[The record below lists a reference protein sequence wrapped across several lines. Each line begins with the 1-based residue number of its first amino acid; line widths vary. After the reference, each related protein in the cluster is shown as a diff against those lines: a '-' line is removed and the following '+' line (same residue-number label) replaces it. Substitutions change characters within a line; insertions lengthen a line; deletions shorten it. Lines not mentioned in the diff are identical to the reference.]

1 MSFLKYLIP
10 ASFLALLPTLSFA
23 GSHGGNL
30 DPSDAVG
37 ISFWIISI
45 AMVAA
50 TVFFLMESLR
60 VKGKWRTSL
69 VVGALVTLV
78 AAVHYF
84 YMRDVWVST
93 GASPTVFRYVDW
105 IITVPLQMIEFYL
118 ILAACTA
125 VAGGVFW
132 RLFLGSLVML
142 IGGYLGEAG
151 FINATIGFVIGMAG
165 WIFILY
171 EIFAGEA
178 SKVSADSAPES
189 VQSAFNTMKWIVTIG
204 WAIYPI
210 GYFMGYM
217 AGGADA
223 NSLNFI
229 YNIADVINKP
239 LARGNE
245 IRTVSFTERAAM
257 RTQCRK
263 LVRFIR
269 LVDFFT
275 IQAHLHLGHTS
286 VRQLLEHI
294 RETPESLIFSLA
306 AGKRKKKRKKHLPG
320 SDSDSDSL

>member
-10 ASFLALLPTLSFA
+10 ATLLAGLPTLAYA
-23 GSHGGNL
+23 GSHASGNL
-30 DPSDAVG
+30 DPSDFVG

-69 VVGALVTLV
+69 VVGSLVTLV
-78 AAVHYF
+78 AGVHYF

-125 VAGGVFW
+125 IAGGVFW
-132 RLFLGSLVML
+132 RLFIGSMVML

-151 FINATIGFVIGMAG
+151 FINVTLGFVIGMAG

-178 SKVSADSAPES
+178 GKVNAAEAPDS
-189 VQSAFNTMKWIVTIG
+189 VKTAFNTMKWIVTIG

-210 GYFMGYM
+210 GYFLGYM

-223 NSLNFI
+223 NALNII
-229 YNIADVINKP
+229 YNLADVVNKI
-239 LARGNE
+239 A
-245 IRTVSFTERAAM
+245 F
-257 RTQCRK
+257 
-263 LVRFIR
+263 
-269 LVDFFT
+269 
-275 IQAHLHLGHTS
+275 
-286 VRQLLEHI
+286 
-294 RETPESLIFSLA
+294 
-306 AGKRKKKRKKHLPG
+306 
-320 SDSDSDSL
+320 

>member
-10 ASFLALLPTLSFA
+10 ATLLAGLPALAYA
-23 GSHGGNL
+23 GSHASGNL
-30 DPSDAVG
+30 DPSDGVG

-45 AMVAA
+45 SMVAA

-69 VVGALVTLV
+69 VVGSLVTLV
-78 AAVHYF
+78 AGVHYF

-125 VAGGVFW
+125 IAGGVFW
-132 RLFLGSLVML
+132 RLFVGSLVML

-151 FINATIGFVIGMAG
+151 FINATLGFVIGMAG

-178 SKVSADSAPES
+178 GKVNAAEAPDS
-189 VQSAFNTMKWIVTIG
+189 VKTAFNTMKWIVTIG

-210 GYFMGYM
+210 GYFLGYM

-223 NSLNFI
+223 NALNII
-229 YNIADVINKP
+229 YNLADVVNKIAFC
-239 LARGNE
+239 LA
-245 IRTVSFTERAAM
+245 IWAAA
-257 RTQCRK
+257 T
-263 LVRFIR
+263 
-269 LVDFFT
+269 
-275 IQAHLHLGHTS
+275 A
-286 VRQLLEHI
+286 
-294 RETPESLIFSLA
+294 ESDA
-306 AGKRKKKRKKHLPG
+306 
-320 SDSDSDSL
+320 

>member
-23 GSHGGNL
+23 GSHGANL
-30 DPSDAVG
+30 DPGDAVG

-45 AMVAA
+45 SMVAA

-78 AAVHYF
+78 AGVHYF
-84 YMRDVWVST
+84 YMREVWVAT
-93 GASPTVFRYVDW
+93 GESPTVFRYVDW

-151 FINATIGFVIGMAG
+151 FINATIGFVVGMAG

-178 SKVSADSAPES
+178 GKVAADSAPES
-189 VQSAFNTMKWIVTIG
+189 VQSSFSTMRWIVTIG
-204 WAIYPI
+204 WAIYPL
-210 GYFMGYM
+210 GYFLGYLNQ
-217 AGGADA
+217 GVDA
-223 NSLNFI
+223 NTLNII
-229 YNIADVINKP
+229 YNIADVLNKIGFC
-239 LARGNE
+239 LA
-245 IRTVSFTERAAM
+245 IWACATA
-257 RTQCRK
+257 
-263 LVRFIR
+263 
-269 LVDFFT
+269 
-275 IQAHLHLGHTS
+275 
-286 VRQLLEHI
+286 
-294 RETPESLIFSLA
+294 ESKTA
-306 AGKRKKKRKKHLPG
+306 K
-320 SDSDSDSL
+320 

>member
-10 ASFLALLPTLSFA
+10 VTLLAGLPTLSFA
-23 GSHGGNL
+23 ASGNL
-30 DPSDAVG
+30 EPGDTVG
-37 ISFWIISI
+37 ITFWIISI

-60 VKGKWRTSL
+60 FKGKWRTSM

-84 YMRDVWVST
+84 YMRDVWAST

-105 IITVPLQMIEFYL
+105 IVTVPLQMVEFYL
-118 ILAACTA
+118 ILAACTV

-132 RLFLGSLVML
+132 RLLVGTLVMV

-151 FINATIGFVIGMAG
+151 YINATLGFVIGMAG

-178 SKVSADSAPES
+178 SKISAESAPAS
-189 VQSAFNTMKWIVTIG
+189 VQTAFNTMRWIVTIG

-217 AGGADA
+217 MGSADA
-223 NSLNFI
+223 NSLNLI
-229 YNIADVINKP
+229 YNVADVVNKIGFC
-239 LARGNE
+239 LA
-245 IRTVSFTERAAM
+245 IWAAASTESEA
-257 RTQCRK
+257 
-263 LVRFIR
+263 
-269 LVDFFT
+269 
-275 IQAHLHLGHTS
+275 
-286 VRQLLEHI
+286 
-294 RETPESLIFSLA
+294 
-306 AGKRKKKRKKHLPG
+306 
-320 SDSDSDSL
+320 

>member
-10 ASFLALLPTLSFA
+10 ATILAGLPTLSFA
-23 GSHGGNL
+23 ASGNL
-30 DPSDAVG
+30 EPSDAVG
-37 ISFWIISI
+37 ITFWIISI
-45 AMVAA
+45 SMVAA

-60 VKGKWRTSL
+60 FKGKWRTSM

-84 YMRDVWVST
+84 YMRDIWAST

-105 IITVPLQMIEFYL
+105 IITVPLQMVEFYL
-118 ILAACTA
+118 ILAACTV

-132 RLFLGSLVML
+132 RLFVGTL
-142 IGGYLGEAG
+142 IMVVGGYLGEVG
-151 FINATIGFVIGMAG
+151 MINATLGFVIGMAG

-189 VQSAFNTMKWIVTIG
+189 VQSAFNTMRWIVTIG

-217 AGGADA
+217 MGGADA

-229 YNIADVINKP
+229 YNIADVINKIAFC
-239 LARGNE
+239 LA
-245 IRTVSFTERAAM
+245 IWAA
-257 RTQCRK
+257 
-263 LVRFIR
+263 
-269 LVDFFT
+269 
-275 IQAHLHLGHTS
+275 AS
-286 VRQLLEHI
+286 A
-294 RETPESLIFSLA
+294 ESDA
-306 AGKRKKKRKKHLPG
+306 
-320 SDSDSDSL
+320 

>member
-78 AAVHYF
+78 AAVHFF
-84 YMRDVWVST
+84 YMREVWVTT

-125 VAGGVFW
+125 IAGGVFW
-132 RLFLGSLVML
+132 RLFIGSLVML

-151 FINATIGFVIGMAG
+151 FINATVGFVIGMAG

-178 SKVSADSAPES
+178 SKINADSANAS
-189 VQSAFNTMKWIVTIG
+189 CQKAFNALRLIVTIG

-210 GYFMGYM
+210 GYVFGYLLESSNIN
-217 AGGADA
+217 AV
-223 NSLNFI
+223 NII
-229 YNIADVINKP
+229 YNYADLINKTAFG
-239 LARGNE
+239 LV
-245 IRTVSFTERAAM
+245 IWAAAI
-257 RTQCRK
+257 K
-263 LVRFIR
+263 
-269 LVDFFT
+269 
-275 IQAHLHLGHTS
+275 
-286 VRQLLEHI
+286 
-294 RETPESLIFSLA
+294 
-306 AGKRKKKRKKHLPG
+306 
-320 SDSDSDSL
+320 DSEASA

>member
-125 VAGGVFW
+125 IAGGVFW

-151 FINATIGFVIGMAG
+151 FINATLGFVIGMAG

-171 EIFAGEA
+171 EIFAGEV
-178 SKVSADSAPES
+178 KS
-189 VQSAFNTMKWIVTIG
+189 VQKVH
-204 WAIYPI
+204 
-210 GYFMGYM
+210 
-217 AGGADA
+217 
-223 NSLNFI
+223 LNL
-229 YNIADVINKP
+229 YNQP
-239 LARGNE
+239 L
-245 IRTVSFTERAAM
+245 
-257 RTQCRK
+257 
-263 LVRFIR
+263 
-269 LVDFFT
+269 
-275 IQAHLHLGHTS
+275 IQ
-286 VRQLLEHI
+286 
-294 RETPESLIFSLA
+294 
-306 AGKRKKKRKKHLPG
+306 
-320 SDSDSDSL
+320 

>member
-10 ASFLALLPTLSFA
+10 ATLLAGLPALAYA
-23 GSHGGNL
+23 GSHASGNL
-30 DPSDAVG
+30 DPSDFVG

-69 VVGALVTLV
+69 VVGSLVTLV

-125 VAGGVFW
+125 IAGGVFW
-132 RLFLGSLVML
+132 RLFVGSLVML

-151 FINATIGFVIGMAG
+151 FINATLGFVIGMAG

-178 SKVSADSAPES
+178 SKVNAAEAPDSVKTAY
-189 VQSAFNTMKWIVTIG
+189 NTMKWIVTIG

-217 AGGADA
+217 AGGVDD
-223 NSLNFI
+223 NSLNI
-229 YNIADVINKP
+229 VYNLADVVNKIAFC
-239 LARGNE
+239 LA
-245 IRTVSFTERAAM
+245 IWAAA
-257 RTQCRK
+257 T
-263 LVRFIR
+263 
-269 LVDFFT
+269 
-275 IQAHLHLGHTS
+275 A
-286 VRQLLEHI
+286 
-294 RETPESLIFSLA
+294 ESDA
-306 AGKRKKKRKKHLPG
+306 
-320 SDSDSDSL
+320 